1 MRRTTFS
8 RILRNWAAAAAALA
22 ACADDGD
29 VTSASGSTGTA
40 TSGGSSGGGEGS
52 TDAGSTDAGSTAAPT
67 TGTAT
72 SAATEGGSSSGEG
85 SSGTTAAGPT
95 DGPGVLPG
103 ETGLDAFCRRYVECG
118 GTYYADQQACI
129 DASLDY
135 WGSCPS
141 RRTALDAFGA
151 CMSEMECADWSPD
164 AYNPG
169 STPCAQQWDDLG
181 QSRACP

>member
-1 MRRTTFS
+1 M
-8 RILRNWAAAAAALA
+8 ILRNLA
-22 ACADDGD
+22 AVTTAAVVLVACGDDGD
-29 VTSASGSTGTA
+29 GSSSSASGSTGSSATA
-40 TSGGSSGGGEGS
+40 GTAGGSSSGGGEGS
-52 TDAGSTDAGSTAAPT
+52 TGGAGSTTAAT
-67 TGTAT
+67 TG
-72 SAATEGGSSSGEG
+72 AATTAATDGGSSGGDG
-85 SSGTTAAGPT
+85 SSGGTTAAGPT

-118 GTYYADQQACI
+118 GTYYADAQACI
-129 DASLDY
+129 DESLDY

-151 CMSEMECADWSPD
+151 CMSEIACADWNPD

-169 STPCAQQWDDLG
+169 STPCAQQWGDLG